1 MSPRAILF
9 LFFFLA
15 FACLRAPR
23 SSAQSASGN
32 TDTIRGMV
40 INSVTRE
47 PISRALVFSPDNR
60 FATLTN
66 SEGRFE
72 FTLPKADP
80 APEGGSDSNSPITSR
95 QPGVSNRPYM
105 LMGRKPGF
113 VPDTNNR
120 GQNMQNEET
129 LQDLTLALI
138 PESLIAGTVT
148 LPTSEAPDAIT
159 LQIFRRQVQDG
170 RAHWVPAG
178 NAQSTSDGQFRFADL
193 PAGTYKL
200 LTDELLDRDPLTAD
214 PRKVDPRNVDP
225 LTNAPRAPLFG
236 YPPVYYQS
244 APDFGSAATIQLAA
258 GETQTVNLSL
268 VKQPYYRVKV
278 PVIDGSFSDGQGAN
292 ANAYA
297 HARK

>member
-1 MSPRAILF
+1 MSPCAIRF

-15 FACLRAPR
+15 FACLRATR

-105 LMGRKPGF
+105 LIARKPGF
-113 VPDTNNR
+113 LPDTNNR
-120 GQNMQNEET
+120 GQNLQNEET

-138 PESLIAGTVT
+138 PESLIAGTVP

-159 LQIFRRQVQDG
+159 LQIFRRQIQDG

-178 NAQSTSDGQFRFADL
+178 NARSTSDGQIPFPDL
-193 PAGTYKL
+193 PKGRYKRRP
-200 LTDELLDRDPLTAD
+200 EQVLDR
-214 PRKVDPRNVDP
+214 
-225 LTNAPRAPLFG
+225 APAP
-236 YPPVYYQS
+236 
-244 APDFGSAATIQLAA
+244 PDLAQHQA
-258 GETQTVNLSL
+258 
-268 VKQPYYRVKV
+268 
-278 PVIDGSFSDGQGAN
+278 
-292 ANAYA
+292 
-297 HARK
+297 